1 MTFLPWSEVKVK
13 VIQYFHSQS
22 KKFPFNNTL
31 LFSNGIRSP
40 LAFKPA
46 TMIYF
51 VFSFVVLFTQL
62 CYFLYSHLLTGH
74 LKETFRIPQPIH
86 KRPSF
91 AIKPAILWNSLFTPC
106 TLFCGGPDLAR
117 FGSGNTPSSTAD
129 VRRRVPTRDSSAVG
143 SDSKSSDTNVIHD
156 YIHIQRQKRKQQ

>member
-91 AIKPAILWNSLFTPC
+91 AIKSAILWNSLFTPC

-129 VRRRVPTRDSSAVG
+129 LRRRVPTRDSSAVG